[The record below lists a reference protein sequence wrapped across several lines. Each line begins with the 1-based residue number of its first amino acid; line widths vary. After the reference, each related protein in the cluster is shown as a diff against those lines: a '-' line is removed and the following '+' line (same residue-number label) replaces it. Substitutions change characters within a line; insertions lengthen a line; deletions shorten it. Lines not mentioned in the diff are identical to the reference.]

1 MTEEKVILVDR
12 DDNETGVME
21 KMEAHRKGLL
31 HRAFSIFIF
40 NSRGQLILQQRAK
53 QKYHSGKL
61 WTNTCCSHQRPGE
74 STLEAA
80 ERRLREEMGFSTPL
94 EIAFTHLYRAELD
107 NSLTEHE
114 LDHVL
119 IGNYDGPIIFN
130 HDEVMATCLLSP
142 KTIQEQLVTSPE
154 KFTAWFRI
162 IFPKLKAWMENE
174 VEVLNYKKI

>member
-12 DDNETGVME
+12 EDNECGVME
-21 KMEAHRKGLL
+21 KMEAHRNGVL

-40 NSRGQLILQQRAK
+40 NSKGRLILQQRAK

-80 ERRLREEMGFSTPL
+80 ERRLREEMGFTTPL
-94 EIAFTHLYRAELD
+94 EMAFTHLYRAELD
-107 NSLTEHE
+107 NSLIEHD

-119 IGNYDGPIIFN
+119 IGYYDGPIIFN
-130 HDEVMATCLLSP
+130 HDEVMATCFLSP
-142 KTIQEQLVTSPE
+142 KTIEEQLITSPE

-162 IFPKLKAWMENE
+162 LFPRLKEWMENL
-174 VEVLNYKKI
+174 VEISTYKK